1 MTLTRPFSSLPK
13 KRERERER
21 KRETWLKGSWFYQPP
36 LLWHCHCPSP
46 TFFTS
51 PTFFGFFNYFFFFFN
66 KTNHFIFYFFI
77 NIFQENIVIYFE
89 FLKATTKS
97 IWSVLEGK
105 KNTWLWF
112 TLVSCQSIDTR
123 VTPHSSPLIIL
134 STLTNSLIPKTKDKF
149 IIWHLQQHVHGTS
162 FINVPTCMSAVAVW
176 FEKFLFMV

>member
-1 MTLTRPFSSLPK
+1 MVLPASVTLTLSLPI
-13 KRERERER
+13 
-21 KRETWLKGSWFYQPP
+21 TNFFHITHILWILQ
-36 LLWHCHCPSP
+36 LL
-46 TFFTS
+46 FL
-51 PTFFGFFNYFFFFFN
+51 FFFN

-89 FLKATTKS
+89 FWKARTKS

-162 FINVPTCMSAVAVW
+162 FINVPTCMSALAVW
-176 FEKFLFMV
+176 FENLFIFE